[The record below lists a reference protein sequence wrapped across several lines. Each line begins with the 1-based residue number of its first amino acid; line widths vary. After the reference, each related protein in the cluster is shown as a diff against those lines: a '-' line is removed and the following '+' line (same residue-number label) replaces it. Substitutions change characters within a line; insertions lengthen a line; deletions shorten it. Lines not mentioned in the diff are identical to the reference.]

1 MEETVENWQEYSEQA
16 NKLHQILH
24 AAEELLPSDE
34 VEKLATA
41 DLDNQLQQAKVN
53 SKNVSL

>member
-1 MEETVENWQEYSEQA
+1 MYSEQA

-41 DLDNQLQQAKVN
+41 DLDNQLQQAKV
-53 SKNVSL
+53 SFKKVL